1 MRDRGKNGLDHEH
14 MQRKINQNSEFLS
27 KYQVGSMTSV
37 TFSDVLEI
45 AARLCVAEQT

>member
-1 MRDRGKNGLDHEH
+1 

-27 KYQVGSMTSV
+27 KKYQVGSMTSV